1 MLKRTLILSA
11 FLAVLN
17 LSLQVPAR
25 AQAAPYPSR
34 PVTLVVPYS
43 PGGTA
48 DQMARILANELRT
61 SLGQPVVVENRPG
74 GGTMIASRAVA
85 HATPDGYTLIL
96 GTISSHSVAPLMNT
110 QAAGYDPVRDFVA
123 VAPIASIPYVLL
135 AQPALRVANVKEL
148 VKLAASKSGG
158 MTYASAGIGTTNHL
172 AGELLNRRLK
182 GVGLTHVPYKGN
194 APALVDLL
202 GGQVDVMFGLLGES
216 IKHVEAGALRA
227 IAIASTERV
236 SQLPNVATFTENG
249 LPDFQVSAW
258 FGVFAPKG
266 TPAPIVDQLNR
277 RINAAFQ
284 TEGAKKFLYDQGSV
298 ALNSTSADFQKFIQ
312 AEYRVWSEIVSTVP
326 KN

>member
-1 MLKRTLILSA
+1 MLTRTLALSA
-11 FLAVLN
+11 FLATLN
-17 LSLQVPAR
+17 LSLTAS
-25 AQAAPYPSR
+25 AQAQTPAYPSR
-34 PVTLVVPYS
+34 AVTLVVPYS

-61 SLGQPVVVENRPG
+61 SLGQPVIVENRPG

-85 HATPDGYTLIL
+85 NATPDGYTLIL
-96 GTISSHSVAPLMNT
+96 GTISSHSVAPLMNK

-135 AQPALRVANVKEL
+135 TQPALRVANVKEL
-148 VKLAASKSGG
+148 VKLASSKSGG
-158 MTYASAGIGTTNHL
+158 MTYASAGMGTTNHL
-172 AGELLNRRLK
+172 AGELLNRRLS

-216 IKHVEAGALRA
+216 IKHVEAGSLRA
-227 IAIASTERV
+227 VAIASAERV
-236 SQLPNVATFTENG
+236 SQLPNVATFAENG

-277 RINAAFQ
+277 KINAAFQ
-284 TEGAKKFLYDQGSV
+284 AEVAKKFLYDQGSI

-312 AEYRVWSEIVSTVP
+312 TEYRVWGEIVATVP